1 MFSNINTFMPYYI
14 PDLVSKTTCIG
25 NTLSTFNTSFS
36 DLDTGLF
43 QLSTYTVNSVNFLS
57 STMISV
63 SSVLNSR
70 INFLSSAMISV
81 SSDLRTQI
89 FNTSSSLL
97 NQISSTSSFLF
108 TQDAFLSSSI
118 QYVSAN
124 VVNDYITQGV
134 LTYSGGV
141 ADWNFSTIGN
151 NAKLDLFDSITLNN
165 PTGLIAGQTGNLI
178 VHVGTENNS
187 ITAYGDK
194 WTFAGSTSTLDI
206 TLSAKNIIS
215 YYYDGEQL
223 LSFVLSM

>member
-1 MFSNINTFMPYYI
+1 MPYYI
-14 PDLVSKTTCIG
+14 PDYVSKTTCIG

-36 DLDTGLF
+36 NLDTRLF
-43 QLSTYTVNSVNFLS
+43 QLSTYSVNSVNFLS

-141 ADWNFSTIGN
+141 ANWNFSTIGN

-178 VHVGTENNS
+178 VHVGTDNNS